1 MVKYEE
7 IDVEYWEQHAPPK
20 KPGKSTKWDDALT
33 QVEAGKMVRIEID
46 NENEKKGA
54 RIGISRRARSR
65 DFKVDIREDSTDG
78 QIWLLIRRSPE
89 TTREKATKPRKSQ
102 ADTVTAAPTGKRRG
116 RPPKNA
122 PQSDE

>member
-7 IDVEYWEQHAPPK
+7 IDIEYWEQHAPPK
-20 KPGKSTKWDDALT
+20 KAGKSSEWDDVLNE
-33 QVEAGKMVRIEID
+33 VEAGKMMRAQIQD
-46 NENEKKGA
+46 ENKKKGA

-65 DFKVDIREDSTDG
+65 GFKVDIREDSTDG
-78 QIWLLIRRSPE
+78 HIWLLIRRSPE
-89 TTREKATKPRKSQ
+89 TTRERTTRPRKVQ
-102 ADTVTAAPTGKRRG
+102 VEAVTGAPTAKKRG